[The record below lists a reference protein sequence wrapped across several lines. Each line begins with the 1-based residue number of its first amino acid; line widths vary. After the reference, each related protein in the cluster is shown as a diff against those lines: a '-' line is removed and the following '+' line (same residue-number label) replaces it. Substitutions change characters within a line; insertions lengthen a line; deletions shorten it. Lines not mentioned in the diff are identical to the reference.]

1 MCVCVCVCVC
11 VYIYIFLF
19 AKMFLR
25 YAFHFV
31 SFFLV
36 FASHN
41 PSWLNST
48 RGLWSMQ
55 KCLGSQMGQGDG
67 KRGRL

>member
-1 MCVCVCVCVC
+1 MCVY

-31 SFFLV
+31 HFFLV
-36 FASHN
+36 FVLHN
-41 PSWLNST
+41 PSWLNSE
-48 RGLWSMQ
+48 RGLWCMQ
-55 KCLGSQMGQGDG
+55 V
-67 KRGRL
+67 